1 MADRPH
7 DGEQQYDPGPS
18 FTDEIPGDEQLSD
31 LPSWLQNFAASLDD
45 DENEATSEPLDA
57 RPDQPEPS
65 IAPELAAADPEIPDW
80 LSSPRHN
87 VLLSDTTMQAA
98 GGDFFS
104 EDDLPEWLRALSSDG
119 GSHGTA
125 ASGSLNGSA
134 GVFDHS
140 STAASKRAISV
151 PSISNVWVTGMETP
165 IENPGASLFAAI
177 AAGGENRPDVA
188 IASSPPVA
196 QTNSSRR
203 ASRQPSEVE
212 VGDAGRRTG
221 WTRRE
226 RILLVAVIIMTIV
239 MLLVLNTN
247 LGG

>member
-1 MADRPH
+1 
-7 DGEQQYDPGPS
+7 
-18 FTDEIPGDEQLSD
+18 
-31 LPSWLQNFAASLDD
+31 
-45 DENEATSEPLDA
+45 
-57 RPDQPEPS
+57 
-65 IAPELAAADPEIPDW
+65 
-80 LSSPRHN
+80 
-87 VLLSDTTMQAA
+87 MQAA

-125 ASGSLNGSA
+125 VAGSLNGSA
-134 GVFDHS
+134 GALDHS
-140 STAASKRAISV
+140 STAAPKRAISV

-165 IENPGASLFAAI
+165 VENPVASLFAAI
-177 AAGGENRPDVA
+177 AAAGENRPDVA
-188 IASSPPVA
+188 ITSSPPVV

-203 ASRQPSEVE
+203 ASRQPSEAE
-212 VGDAGRRTG
+212 AKDAGRRTG